1 MAICA
6 IVVDLAH
13 FNIQKVFTALANL
26 VQLQGVEQAVL
37 YCFFFYLW
45 DVYLS
50 TTDGNYLASKMGAI
64 PLSGTILWCIKPHCC
79 NSFS

>member
-1 MAICA
+1 MAICG

-37 YCFFFYLW
+37 YCFFFTCGIFIYL
-45 DVYLS
+45 VL
-50 TTDGNYLASKMGAI
+50 MAI
-64 PLSGTILWCIKPHCC
+64 TWPQKWEQSP
-79 NSFS
+79 